1 MSAAFTLQKD
11 PRVYARGVAKKTP
24 ERCRVLGPD
33 LGTNCGAA
41 FCDIIPGQPQEGIRS
56 YLELWDLSTGPYD
69 TAMMR
74 LLRLR
79 QFLAVVDP
87 DVVLFEDVRATPPQ
101 VPGRQPPIQAIVAR
115 VAQTQEFFGVLKG
128 AVAYWC
134 HENDVPCQGAGIL
147 EIKAFA
153 MKQAE
158 MVKKGTAN
166 KEDII
171 RACNKVFGTDFDP
184 ETYEKTGADNLCDAA
199 FVMLLGVTAY
209 SEGLSVPFVLQTK
222 DPPEKPRREKKY
234 GKKAKKKTAD
244 E

>member
-1 MSAAFTLQKD
+1 MTAIFTMQKD
-11 PRVYARGVAKKTP
+11 PRVYQRGVARKSADT
-24 ERCRVLGPD
+24 CRVLGLD

-41 FCDIIPGQPQEGIRS
+41 FCDIVPGQPQESVRS

-69 TAMMR
+69 TSMMR

-79 QFLAVVDP
+79 QFLAIVDP
-87 DVVLFEDVRATPPQ
+87 DVVLFEDVRFTPPQ
-101 VPGRQPPIQAIVAR
+101 EPGRPQPIQAIIAR
-115 VAQTQEFFGVLKG
+115 VASTQEFFGVLKG

-134 HENDVPCQGAGIL
+134 QENDVPCQGVGIR

-153 MKQAE
+153 LHKAE
-158 MVKKGTAN
+158 MIKKGTAN
-166 KEDII
+166 KEDMI

-199 FVMLLGVTAY
+199 FVMMLGVATY
-209 SEGLSVPFVLQTK
+209 SEGLSVPFVLHEK
-222 DPPEKPRREKKY
+222 EPEAKPRRKKKH
-234 GKKAKKKTAD
+234 GKKAKEESAD